1 MQSTPSS
8 HHNDVREQSKVVSDD
23 FAAIRSDLS
32 QLAESVRNL
41 AADGL
46 GTSVEGIQAKATE
59 KISEAEKAIR
69 RNPTQAALIAAGV
82 GFLVG
87 LIMIR

>member
-1 MQSTPSS
+1 MTTAAFNPKETTRSSTG
-8 HHNDVREQSKVVSDD
+8 DVSDD
-23 FAAIRSDLS
+23 LAALRADIARLADSIG
-32 QLAESVRNL
+32 QLAANE
-41 AADGL
+41 L
-46 GTSVEGIQAKATE
+46 GTTVDEIQAKAGAQVTA
-59 KISEAEKAIR
+59 AERAIR